1 MARPL
6 RVQFED
12 AIYHLCA
19 RGNAGERIFRGE
31 KDQARFVILL
41 EESAERFAVSI
52 FCFVLM
58 GNHFHLV
65 AQTHRANLTRW
76 MHWLSVAYTVY
87 FNRVHRRSGHL
98 FQGRYKSFLVQGSE
112 GYLLTLSR
120 YVHLNPVRGVSLG
133 RGTPSERRE
142 RLRGFKWSSYP
153 GYARLGRQFPFVEE
167 AAVLGSLARGLGA
180 QQQRLEY
187 RRFVEEG
194 LLREVENPFELVRWQ
209 AVLGDESFVQK
220 VRDRLSKMGRG
231 SREIKSA
238 RRMEPAI
245 GWEQVVQRVAK
256 KYRVEKKQL
265 IEGEHGLEARNVA
278 MWMLWEGGGRTLREI
293 GELFGGIDYAAVA
306 QRVRRAR
313 QAHNEKS
320 ALRLRQEIL
329 NI

>member
-19 RGNAGERIFRGE
+19 RGNARERIFRGE
-31 KDQARFVILL
+31 KDQAQFLKLL
-41 EESAERFAVSI
+41 EESAERFGVSI

-58 GNHFHLV
+58 GNHFHLI

-76 MHWLSVAYTVY
+76 MHWLSVAYSVY
-87 FNRVHRRSGHL
+87 FNRRHRRSGHL
-98 FQGRYKSFLVQGSE
+98 FQGRYKSFLVQGNE

-120 YVHLNPVRGVSLG
+120 YVHLNPVRGISLG

-142 RLRGFKWSSYP
+142 RLRAFKWSSYR
-153 GYARLGRQFPFVEE
+153 GYAGLGRQFSFVREG
-167 AAVLGSLARGLGA
+167 AVMGSLAGGLGA
-180 QQQRLEY
+180 QRQRLEY
-187 RRFVEEG
+187 RRYVEEG
-194 LLREVENPFELVRWQ
+194 LLREIENPFELVKWQ
-209 AVLGDESFVQK
+209 AVLGDECFVQK
-220 VRDRLSKMGRG
+220 VRDGVSKMGRG
-231 SREIKSA
+231 SREIKSV
-238 RRMEPAI
+238 RRMDPAMS
-245 GWEQVVQRVAK
+245 WEQVLQGVAK
-256 KYRVEKKQL
+256 KYKVQMKQL
-265 IEGEHGLEARNVA
+265 VEGEHGLGARNVA

-306 QRVRRAR
+306 QRIRRAR